1 MKNSQTKCKQS
12 NLLRFLTGLFTILL
26 LVNPMYAMSQAK
38 TVTGKIMDGEGVPVV
53 GATILV
59 VGTTH
64 GTTSDIDGSFS
75 LSNVPSEGVL
85 RFSYIG
91 YATQEIPVAGQSVI
105 VVTMV
110 EETISLEEVVAVG

>member
-1 MKNSQTKCKQS
+1 
-12 NLLRFLTGLFTILL
+12 
-26 LVNPMYAMSQAK
+26 MSQAK

-110 EETISLEEVVAVG
+110 EETICLE